1 MREVNSY
8 QLSSSNVITL
18 TVPPAINR
26 ASLNDFKRK
35 IVSIMVNDMLKV
47 FLRNAYYKRPILVLS
62 PDSVCIH
69 LDKPFY
75 VFKAEVE
82 KLLEKWASFSQAL
95 SIIELTPVTA
105 NKVILTEFYVKNPWK
120 DFLSEYSPVEELP
133 FTGNE
138 ARKFSKRKLNEI
150 REKLLCSSGALFR
163 LECMSATGGKH
174 FVLGHSIFVPL
185 EKSLEFL

>member
-1 MREVNSY
+1 
-8 QLSSSNVITL
+8 
-18 TVPPAINR
+18 
-26 ASLNDFKRK
+26 
-35 IVSIMVNDMLKV
+35 MLKV

-62 PDSVCIH
+62 HDSVCIH
-69 LDKPFY
+69 FDRTFY

-105 NKVILTEFYVKNPWK
+105 NKIILTEFYVKNPWE
-120 DFLSEYSPVEELP
+120 DFLSEYNSVEALP

-138 ARKFSKRKLNEI
+138 ARKFSERELSEI
-150 REKLLCSSGALFR
+150 REKLLHSSGALFK
-163 LECMSATGGKH
+163 LECLSSVNRKH
-174 FVLGHSIFVPL
+174 FALKQNLFIPL